1 MSKGK
6 SNALGITAMIIVLVI
21 VVALSTVAM
30 RYVFRNMSG
39 FQDAISGTPIQV
51 PLQGPQQSDTQ
62 MSYPDKNTGYF
73 CRSPNGSGQPC
84 PEGQFCDG
92 PTQSCLPVGIFGQ
105 MANLLPGYFS

>member
-6 SNALGITAMIIVLVI
+6 SQALGITAMIVVLVV

-51 PLQGPQQSDTQ
+51 PSGPQISDTQ
-62 MSYPDKNTGYF
+62 VNYPDKNTGYL

-84 PEGQFCDG
+84 DEGQFCDG
-92 PTQSCLPVGIFGQ
+92 PSESCLPTYVGSSMPG
-105 MANLLPGYFS
+105 LLPGYFS